1 MKSFSE
7 RNPLVVG
14 GIGIGVIL
22 GLLWLA
28 MNFSKLPFVNR
39 AKDYSAYFA
48 EAGGLAPGNLVE
60 VSGFRV
66 GQVSSIALDGARVM
80 VTF

>member
-48 EAGGLAPGNLVE
+48 E
-60 VSGFRV
+60 
-66 GQVSSIALDGARVM
+66 
-80 VTF
+80 